1 VTAAGTPTRP
11 DAESTPHRPIDP
23 PVPTGLGDP
32 SASSSLEAERRFAI
46 AAVVAASRL
55 TRAVRRDFDP
65 SHAAAKADASP
76 VTVADLGAQVLVSMA
91 LAEALPG
98 DGLMGEEDFGPLAA
112 SADLAGAVLARV
124 REQRSETTLDEL
136 RLALDRCDDVGGPG
150 RRWWTLDPVD
160 GTKGFLRNEQY
171 AVALALVEDG
181 EVVLAAMAC
190 PNLPLA
196 GEPRGS
202 EDMAAAPGPADT
214 RDPAAL
220 GCLFIAERGRGAIM
234 LPLDEAATGAP
245 GIPIRAA
252 SPASASGGRYAESV
266 EAAHSDQSAS
276 VRIGELLGITAEPL
290 RLDSQTKYAVVARG
304 DASIYLRLPRGGYVE
319 NVWDHAAGFL
329 IVTEAGG
336 RVSDVQGRPLDFTT
350 GTRMTANSGIVAT
363 AASIHDAVVAAVR
376 SVLEA

>member
-11 DAESTPHRPIDP
+11 DAESTPHRPVDP
-23 PVPTGLGDP
+23 AVPPGLNDP
-32 SASSSLEAERRFAI
+32 SASSRLEAERRFAI
-46 AAVVAASRL
+46 AAVMAASRL

-65 SHAAAKADASP
+65 SQAAAKADASP
-76 VTVADLGAQVLVSMA
+76 VTVADLGAQALVSMT

-112 SADLAGAVLARV
+112 STDLAGAVLARV
-124 REQRSETTLDEL
+124 REQRPETTPDEL
-136 RLALDRCDDVGGPG
+136 RLALDRCDDRGGPG

-171 AVALALVEDG
+171 AVALALIEDG
-181 EVVLAAMAC
+181 QVVLAAMAC
-190 PNLPLA
+190 PNLPYCGEPGDPDVGGPVGVLFVAERRSGTRMMPLADASAHRA
-196 GEPRGS
+196 GEPVRTAQPS
-202 EDMAAAPGPADT
+202 SAA
-214 RDPAAL
+214 
-220 GCLFIAERGRGAIM
+220 E
-234 LPLDEAATGAP
+234 
-245 GIPIRAA
+245 
-252 SPASASGGRYAESV
+252 GRYAESV

-276 VRIGELLGITAEPL
+276 VRIGQALGITSEPL
-290 RLDSQTKYAVVARG
+290 RLDSQAKYAVVARG

-350 GTRMTANSGIVAT
+350 GSRMTANSGVIAA
-363 AASIHDAVVAAVR
+363 AASIHDEVVAAVR
-376 SVLEA
+376 SVLEE